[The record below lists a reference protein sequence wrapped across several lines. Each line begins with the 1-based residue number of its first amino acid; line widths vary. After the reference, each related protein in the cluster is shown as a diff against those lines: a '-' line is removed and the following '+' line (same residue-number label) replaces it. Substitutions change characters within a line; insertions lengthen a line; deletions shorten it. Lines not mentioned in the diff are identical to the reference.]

1 MEQLLLQTQQSQSP
15 DIPTISR
22 TENMPSDKQNKQ
34 NSSNSKKNSR
44 AEQRDSLSKIFKM
57 RENSDPSGA
66 CHRNDNKSLPKLVQN
81 QDALQKINHQIL
93 QRTYLNQKN
102 EQIFSKNP
110 LVNYTFNQIEL
121 NSNSPL
127 KRSVYQKSSN
137 TQYRNSMVNYQRV
150 TQNINYKPINT
161 INNSELVDQTG
172 KSKEDELESLFNENF
187 TQNCQKL
194 DNSRLKQQEIESLNY
209 LKRASFKKPQFKLN
223 MSYQKRVMENRQ
235 INQQKN
241 QSNDTKQM
249 SSVLNIQPLQNAY
262 KNFETNGEDSLSNTS
277 EILIS
282 KVDQRNKD
290 ELYQLIKKKYQ
301 NASFQQYLQQ
311 SNQNYEPSEQDINY
325 QSNNT
330 KLNFRTSSNSRQG
343 TSNNQNYKDNYLPK
357 RQPFSIQPKKFNGKD
372 TSYLENDIIGS
383 NLNQFERSLLAEKE
397 QSILKRTILDSQLN
411 TPPPVNQKQQQLNIS
426 SQNKNGKIILHI
438 NKSSNK
444 IVGSITPTENQS
456 HHSLD
461 QNSQSK
467 INQVEISKMNNCLDN
482 FNTNDISINGTIK
495 LNRKFS
501 SLNNLDFNTDQMND
515 LDEGASQQISTDVA
529 LTNSGKLSQSTEKQK
544 VANIRLE
551 NQSKLDENQE
561 NFTNVLSEK
570 ADNQSVQENSN
581 YEQLNEQKQSIEAIQ
596 RDVKDNLNLEID
608 EQELIT
614 QASQNHK
621 QFSSPIK
628 SLTQQ
633 TPREKKIVQIQLERL
648 HFQSQSS
655 QDASKNVQIGDQRQF
670 IRTKRSNQSQLTER
684 KNSKSQS
691 YNIAS
696 QSNKIK
702 SSNNIDNSSDG
713 KSSKSPSK
721 KPIKQKAFKQPP
733 EVSSKC
739 WSVFNS
745 DTNEFIFGKSHN
757 FQVEIASLTKI
768 MTCYV
773 TIKFLEENQLDIKNV
788 FIEVSKAAT
797 KTIGTTANLEKG
809 DFVSTYELLY
819 GLMLPSGN
827 DAAVVLSE
835 GVGYLLYCQQ
845 SKLSFTNDNTSSGVP
860 GDQKIYV
867 NYKCK
872 SEAGGLNQCMNIF
885 IKEMNKQAQKV
896 GLERTNYACVH
907 GLSNKY
913 NTSTAKDVGLLS
925 CIVMKHPLIQ
935 KVVNTKEYET
945 VDVLD
950 QEKSNQD
957 QYEWENT
964 NQMLEKKGYDGVK
977 TGVTETA
984 GPCLSS
990 SYKCKRNGK
999 QVGLICVLL
1008 NCKSMDHRW
1017 PETKQLIKWALK
1029 SYFPKEKKQSEA
1041 DGSSSYSPSPPPKQ
1055 K

>member
-1 MEQLLLQTQQSQSP
+1 
-15 DIPTISR
+15 
-22 TENMPSDKQNKQ
+22 
-34 NSSNSKKNSR
+34 
-44 AEQRDSLSKIFKM
+44 M
-57 RENSDPSGA
+57 REYSDPSSA
-66 CHRNDNKSLPKLVQN
+66 CHRNDNKSLPKLAQN
-81 QDALQKINHQIL
+81 QDALQKLNQQIL

-102 EQIFSKNP
+102 EQIFPKNP

-121 NSNSPL
+121 KSDSPI
-127 KRSVYQKSSN
+127 KRSAYQKSSN
-137 TQYRNSMVNYQRV
+137 TQYRNSMLNYQRV

-161 INNSELVDQTG
+161 INNSELVDQT
-172 KSKEDELESLFNENF
+172 SKCKEENLETLYNENF
-187 TQNCQKL
+187 TKNCQKL
-194 DNSRLKQQEIESLNY
+194 DNSKYKQQEIESLNY

-223 MSYQKRVMENRQ
+223 MSYQKRVMESKQ
-235 INQQKN
+235 IIQLKN

-311 SNQNYEPSEQDINY
+311 TNQNYEPSEQDINY

-343 TSNNQNYKDNYLPK
+343 VSSQNNKDNSIQK
-357 RQPFSIQPKKFNGKD
+357 RQPFSIQPKKFNGHD
-372 TSYLENDIIGS
+372 ASCLENEISRLGLH
-383 NLNQFERSLLAEKE
+383 LNQFEKSLLVEKE
-397 QSILKRTILDSQLN
+397 QAILKRTILDSQIN
-411 TPPPVNQKQQQLNIS
+411 SPPSNNNKDQRQQQNIS
-426 SQNKNGKIILHI
+426 SQNKNGKIILYI
-438 NKSSNK
+438 NKSRNK
-444 IVGSITPTENQS
+444 LAGSITPTDNHS
-456 HHSLD
+456 HHNLE
-461 QNSQSK
+461 QNSSNK
-467 INQVEISKMNNCLDN
+467 KSYIEISKMSNCLDN
-482 FNTNDISINGTIK
+482 FNTNDISINSTIK
-495 LNRKFS
+495 INRKFS
-501 SLNNLDFNTDQMND
+501 SLNNLDFNTDQLND
-515 LDEGASQQISTDVA
+515 LDEGTSQQISTDVA
-529 LTNSGKLSQSTEKQK
+529 LTNSEKLSQSTEKQK
-544 VANIRLE
+544 TANIRLE
-551 NQSKLDENQE
+551 NQSKYDENQE

-570 ADNQSVQENSN
+570 ADNQSAQENSKF
-581 YEQLNEQKQSIEAIQ
+581 EQLNEQKQSIDAIQ
-596 RDVKDNLNLEID
+596 SDIKEQDNIEIP
-608 EQELIT
+608 EQEVTTEFNL
-614 QASQNHK
+614 SEK

-633 TPREKKIVQIQLERL
+633 TPREKKIVQIQFERL
-648 HFQSQSS
+648 NLSS
-655 QDASKNVQIGDQRQF
+655 QLSQEVTKNQQMADQRQF

-684 KNSKSQS
+684 KNSKSQT

-696 QSNKIK
+696 YNNKIK
-702 SSNNIDNSSDG
+702 SSNNIDNSPDA

-733 EVSSKC
+733 EVSTKY
-739 WSVFNS
+739 WSIFNS

-773 TIKFLEENQLDIKNV
+773 TIKFLEENQLDIKSI

-809 DFVSTYELLY
+809 DFVSAYELLY

-835 GVGYLLYCQQ
+835 GVGYLIYRLQ
-845 SKLSFTNDNTSSGVP
+845 SKLPFTSENTSSGIP

-872 SEAGGLNQCMNIF
+872 SEAGGLNACMNIF
-885 IKEMNKQAQKV
+885 LKEMNKQAQKV
-896 GLERTNYACVH
+896 GLEKTNYACVH

-977 TGVTETA
+977 TGVTDTA

-1029 SYFPKEKKQSEA
+1029 NYFPKEKKLGET
-1041 DGSSSYSPSPPPKQ
+1041 DGSSSYSPSPPPKM

>member
-1 MEQLLLQTQQSQSP
+1 
-15 DIPTISR
+15 
-22 TENMPSDKQNKQ
+22 
-34 NSSNSKKNSR
+34 
-44 AEQRDSLSKIFKM
+44 M
-57 RENSDPSGA
+57 REYSDPSGA
-66 CHRNDNKSLPKLVQN
+66 HHRNDNKSLPKLAQN
-81 QDALQKINHQIL
+81 QDALQKLNHQIL
-93 QRTYLNQKN
+93 QRTYLSQKN
-102 EQIFSKNP
+102 EQVFSKNP

-121 NSNSPL
+121 KSNSPI
-127 KRSVYQKSSN
+127 KRSAYQKSSN
-137 TQYRNSMVNYQRV
+137 TQYRNGMLNYQRV

-161 INNSELVDQTG
+161 INNNSELADQTG
-172 KSKEDELESLFNENF
+172 KSKEDDLETLFNETF
-187 TQNCQKL
+187 SQNCQKL

-209 LKRASFKKPQFKLN
+209 LKRAGYKKPQFKLN

-235 INQQKN
+235 IIQQKN

-262 KNFETNGEDSLSNTS
+262 KNFETNGEDSLNNTS

-311 SNQNYEPSEQDINY
+311 SNQSYEPCEQDINY

-330 KLNFRTSSNSRQG
+330 KLNFLASSNSRQG
-343 TSNNQNYKDNYLPK
+343 TSNLNSKDNQIPK
-357 RQPFSIQPKKFNGKD
+357 RQPFSIQPKKVNGHD
-372 TSYLENDIIGS
+372 ASYLENEISGFGFH
-383 NLNQFERSLLAEKE
+383 LNQFEKSLLVEKE
-397 QSILKRTILDSQLN
+397 QAILKRTIFDSQLN
-411 TPPPVNQKQQQLNIS
+411 SPPHSNNQRQQQNVLT
-426 SQNKNGKIILHI
+426 QNKNGKIILYI
-438 NKSSNK
+438 NKSRNK
-444 IVGSITPTENQS
+444 LVGSVTPTD
-456 HHSLD
+456 HHSHRNLD
-461 QNSQSK
+461 QNSSNKKSQ
-467 INQVEISKMNNCLDN
+467 IEIQKMSNCLDN
-482 FNTNDISINGTIK
+482 FNANDISINSTIK
-495 LNRKFS
+495 INRKFS

-515 LDEGASQQISTDVA
+515 LDEGTSQQISTDVA
-529 LTNSGKLSQSTEKQK
+529 LTNSEKLSQSTEKQK
-544 VANIRLE
+544 IANIRLE
-551 NQSKLDENQE
+551 NQSKYDENQE

-570 ADNQSVQENSN
+570 ADNQSVQENSK

-596 RDVKDNLNLEID
+596 SDIKDQDNIEIT

-614 QASQNHK
+614 KDNQNEK

-633 TPREKKIVQIQLERL
+633 SPREKKVAQIQFDRL
-648 HFQSQSS
+648 NFSGQLNK
-655 QDASKNVQIGDQRQF
+655 DANKNYQIPTDQRQF
-670 IRTKRSNQSQLTER
+670 VRTKRTNQSQLTER
-684 KNSKSQS
+684 KNSKSQT

-696 QSNKIK
+696 SNNKTK
-702 SSNNIDNSSDG
+702 SSNNTDNSSDG

-721 KPIKQKAFKQPP
+721 KPIKQKTFKQPP

-745 DTNEFIFGKSHN
+745 HTNELIFGKSHN

-773 TIKFLEENQLDIKNV
+773 TIKFLEENQLDIKKI

-809 DFVSTYELLY
+809 DFASAYELLY

-835 GVGYLLYCQQ
+835 GVGYLLYRLQ
-845 SKLSFTNDNTSSGVP
+845 SKQPFTSENISSGIP
-860 GDQKIYV
+860 GDQKIYI

-872 SEAGGLNQCMNIF
+872 SEAGGLNTCMNIF
-885 IKEMNKQAQKV
+885 IKEMNKYAQKV
-896 GLERTNYACVH
+896 GLERTTYACVH

-977 TGVTETA
+977 TGVTDTA

-1029 SYFPKEKKQSEA
+1029 NYFPKEKKLNEA
-1041 DGSSSYSPSPPPKQ
+1041 DGLSSYSPSPSPK